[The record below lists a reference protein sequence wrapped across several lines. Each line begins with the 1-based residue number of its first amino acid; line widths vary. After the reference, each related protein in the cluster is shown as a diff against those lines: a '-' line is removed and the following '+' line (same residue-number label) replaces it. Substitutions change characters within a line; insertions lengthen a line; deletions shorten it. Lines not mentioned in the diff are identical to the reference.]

1 MQKTIN
7 KSFSVSGITLHSGA
21 ISNVTVH
28 PATANTGILFRR
40 IDLKISSEKSLIE
53 AKFDSVSVS
62 DLCTKIANS
71 YGVSVSTIE
80 HLMSAL
86 HGMGVDNANIE
97 VDCDELPILD
107 GSSLEYVSKIESV
120 GLKSLNVEK
129 KFLIISRPVIF
140 SINDSF
146 VKALPSDNFEIDY
159 TISYDHNLIKEQRFN
174 YIFKDPKQFKN
185 LISNCRTFGFKDEVD
200 TLRKKGLIAGGS
212 LDNAIV
218 LDTEGI
224 VNNDKLRQENEFVKH
239 KILDFI
245 GDIYLLGYSVKG
257 AFEIYKG
264 GHRSTHEIM
273 NSIMS
278 DRSNWQMVDE
288 EDLHN
293 KKYNNNYYNNIKS
306 LAASL

>member
-7 KSFSVSGITLHSGA
+7 KSFNIEGITLHSGEK
-21 ISNVTVH
+21 SNLSVN
-28 PATANTGILFRR
+28 PATANTGIVFRR
-40 IDLKISSEKSLIE
+40 VDIKNSNEESLIE
-53 AKFDSVSVS
+53 AKFNNVSVS
-62 DLCTKIANS
+62 DLCTKITNK
-71 YGVSVSTIE
+71 YGISVSTIE

-86 HGMGVDNANIE
+86 HGMGIDNAIVE

-107 GSSLEYVSKIESV
+107 GSSLEYVRNIEEV

-129 KFLIISRPVIF
+129 KYLSISRPIVF
-140 SINDSF
+140 SMNDSF
-146 VKALPSDNFEIDY
+146 VKVSPSDNLEIDY
-159 TISYDHNLIKEQRFN
+159 TISYDHNLIKEQIFN
-174 YIFKDPKQFKN
+174 YDLKDSNQFKN
-185 LISNCRTFGFKDEVD
+185 LISNCRTFGFKEEVD
-200 TLRKKGLIAGGS
+200 SLRKKGLIAGGS

-218 LDTEGI
+218 LDKKGI

-264 GHRSTHEIM
+264 GHRLTHETM

-278 DRSNWQMVDE
+278 DQSNWRLINDE
-288 EDLHN
+288 NLND
-293 KKYNNNYYNNIKS
+293 KKYQNTYYTKS

>member
-7 KSFSVSGITLHSGA
+7 KSFNIEGVTLHSGEK
-21 ISNVTVH
+21 SNLSVN
-28 PATANTGILFRR
+28 PATANTGIVFRR
-40 IDLKISSEKSLIE
+40 VDIKNSNEESLIE
-53 AKFDSVSVS
+53 AKFNNVSVS
-62 DLCTKIANS
+62 DLCTKITNK
-71 YGVSVSTIE
+71 YGISVSTIE

-86 HGMGVDNANIE
+86 HGMGIDNAIVE

-107 GSSLEYVSKIESV
+107 GSSLEYVRNIEEV

-129 KFLIISRPVIF
+129 KYLSISRPIVF
-140 SINDSF
+140 SMNDSF
-146 VKALPSDNFEIDY
+146 VKVSPSDNLEIDY

-174 YIFKDPKQFKN
+174 YELKDSNQFKN
-185 LISNCRTFGFKDEVD
+185 LISNCRTFGFKEEVD
-200 TLRKKGLIAGGS
+200 SLRKKGLIAGGS

-218 LDTEGI
+218 LDKKGI

-264 GHRSTHEIM
+264 GHRFTHETM

-278 DRSNWQMVDE
+278 DHSNWRLIN
-288 EDLHN
+288 EDNLN
-293 KKYNNNYYNNIKS
+293 DKNYQKTYYTKS
-306 LAASL
+306 VAASL

>member
-7 KSFSVSGITLHSGA
+7 KSFNIEGVTLHSGEK
-21 ISNVTVH
+21 SNLSVN
-28 PATANTGILFRR
+28 PATANTGIVFRR
-40 IDLKISSEKSLIE
+40 VDIKNSNEESLIE
-53 AKFDSVSVS
+53 AKFNNVSVS
-62 DLCTKIANS
+62 DLCTKITNK
-71 YGVSVSTIE
+71 YGISVSTIE

-86 HGMGVDNANIE
+86 HGMGIDNAIVE
-97 VDCDELPILD
+97 IDCNELPILD
-107 GSSLEYVSKIESV
+107 GSSLEYVRNIEEV

-129 KFLIISRPVIF
+129 KYLSISRPIVF
-140 SINDSF
+140 SMNDSF
-146 VKALPSDNFEIDY
+146 VKVSPSDNLEIDY

-174 YIFKDPKQFKN
+174 YEFKGSNQFKN
-185 LISNCRTFGFKDEVD
+185 LISNCRTFGFKEEVD
-200 TLRKKGLIAGGS
+200 SLRKKGLIAGGS

-218 LDTEGI
+218 LDKKGI

-264 GHRSTHEIM
+264 GHRLTHETM

-278 DRSNWQMVDE
+278 DQSNWRLIN
-288 EDLHN
+288 EDNLN
-293 KKYNNNYYNNIKS
+293 DKNYQKTYYTKS
-306 LAASL
+306 VAASL

>member
-7 KSFSVSGITLHSGA
+7 KSFNIEGVTLHSGEK
-21 ISNVTVH
+21 SNLSVN
-28 PATANTGILFRR
+28 PATANTGIVFRR
-40 IDLKISSEKSLIE
+40 VDIKNSNEESLIE
-53 AKFDSVSVS
+53 AKFNNVSVS
-62 DLCTKIANS
+62 DLCTKITNK
-71 YGVSVSTIE
+71 YGISVSTIE

-86 HGMGVDNANIE
+86 HGMGIDNAIVE
-97 VDCDELPILD
+97 IDCDELPILD
-107 GSSLEYVSKIESV
+107 GSSLEYVRNIEEV

-129 KFLIISRPVIF
+129 KYLSISRPIVF
-140 SINDSF
+140 SMNDSF
-146 VKALPSDNFEIDY
+146 VKVSPSDNLEIDY

-174 YIFKDPKQFKN
+174 YELKDSNQFKN
-185 LISNCRTFGFKDEVD
+185 LISNCRTFGFKEEVD
-200 TLRKKGLIAGGS
+200 SLRKKGLIAGGS

-218 LDTEGI
+218 LDKKGI

-264 GHRSTHEIM
+264 GHRLTHETM

-278 DRSNWQMVDE
+278 DQSNWRLIN
-288 EDLHN
+288 EDNLN
-293 KKYNNNYYNNIKS
+293 DKNYQKTYYTKS

>member
-7 KSFSVSGITLHSGA
+7 KSFNIAGITLHSGA
-21 ISNVTVH
+21 ISNLFVH
-28 PATANTGILFRR
+28 PATANTGIVFRR
-40 IDLKISSEKSLIE
+40 IDFKNTNEDTVIE
-53 AKFDSVSVS
+53 AKFNNVSVS
-62 DLCTKIANS
+62 DLCTRITNK
-71 YGVSVSTIE
+71 YGISVSTIE

-86 HGMGVDNANIE
+86 HGMGVDNAIIE

-107 GSSLEYVSKIESV
+107 GSSIEYVRNIEAV

-129 KFLIISRPVIF
+129 KYLSISRPIMF

-146 VKALPSDNFEIDY
+146 VKVSPSDILEIDY

-174 YIFKDPKQFKN
+174 YVFKESNQYKN

-200 TLRKKGLIAGGS
+200 SLRKKGLIAGGS

-218 LDTEGI
+218 LDNKGI

-264 GHRSTHEIM
+264 GHRLTHETM

-278 DRSNWQMVDE
+278 DQSNWRLIN
-288 EDLHN
+288 EDNLN
-293 KKYNNNYYNNIKS
+293 DKNYQKTYYTKS
-306 LAASL
+306 VAASL

>member
-7 KSFSVSGITLHSGA
+7 QSFNIEGVTLHSGER
-21 ISNVTVH
+21 SNLSVN
-28 PATANTGILFRR
+28 PATANTGIVFRR
-40 IDLKISSEKSLIE
+40 VDIKNSNEESLIE
-53 AKFDSVSVS
+53 AKFNNVSVS
-62 DLCTKIANS
+62 DLCTKITNKF
-71 YGVSVSTIE
+71 GISVSTIE

-86 HGMGVDNANIE
+86 HGTGIDNAIVE

-107 GSSLEYVSKIESV
+107 GSSLEYVRNIEEV

-129 KFLIISRPVIF
+129 KYLSISRPIVF
-140 SINDSF
+140 SMNDSF
-146 VKALPSDNFEIDY
+146 VKVSPSDNLEIDY

-174 YIFKDPKQFKN
+174 YELKDTNQFKN

-200 TLRKKGLIAGGS
+200 SLRKKGLIAGGS
-212 LDNAIV
+212 LENAIV
-218 LDTEGI
+218 LDKKGI
-224 VNNDKLRQENEFVKH
+224 VNNEKLRQENEFVKH

-264 GHRSTHEIM
+264 GHRLTHETM

-278 DRSNWQMVDE
+278 DQSNWRLINE
-288 EDLHN
+288 EILND
-293 KKYNNNYYNNIKS
+293 KNYQNTYYTKS